1 VSTTIS
7 SSVEIPLT
15 EPRELIAGVTWLWKK
30 ILADFPS
37 SAWTLAYNLRGVGKL
52 DITALAD
59 PDGVTFDVVEDAA
72 ASAAL
77 SSGLYRWVATVTNN
91 ASPTPT
97 GEVYPVGQGD
107 FDILVNYAAALEG
120 ALQPQEEIELAAV
133 NAEILARFGQ
143 VASSNG
149 GPASVATSPGSAHNE
164 IEIAQRKLVKVPLE
178 GKGSLYAIQSKLL
191 NKVARLKYGGT
202 LPPSVIVFGDNR
214 RLGWWE

>member
-1 VSTTIS
+1 MSTTIS

-91 ASPTPT
+91 AAT
-97 GEVYPVGQGD
+97 GSTVPLSLTDSTCSQ
-107 FDILVNYAAALEG
+107 YAASA
-120 ALQPQEEIELAAV
+120 QERA
-133 NAEILARFGQ
+133 
-143 VASSNG
+143 
-149 GPASVATSPGSAHNE
+149 PAITTTTT
-164 IEIAQRKLVKVPLE
+164 
-178 GKGSLYAIQSKLL
+178 
-191 NKVARLKYGGT
+191 T
-202 LPPSVIVFGDNR
+202 LPTAPPACTG
-214 RLGWWE
+214 